1 MYGIFAVYIFQ
12 MLQNPE
18 EFNTAVQALF
28 SAQQQAILAG
38 ESLISVKPCSW
49 IRALTLYIHN
59 YWCL

>member
-49 IRALTLYIHN
+49 VKA
-59 YWCL
+59 